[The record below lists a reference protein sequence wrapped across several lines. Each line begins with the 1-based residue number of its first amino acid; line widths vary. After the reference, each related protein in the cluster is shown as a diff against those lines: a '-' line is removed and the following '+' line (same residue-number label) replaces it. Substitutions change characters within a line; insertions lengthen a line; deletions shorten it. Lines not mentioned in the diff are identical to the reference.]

1 MLYIFD
7 DEFEKFHHF
16 DTSANHHRNNLIKEY
31 YDFLIVKVIEP
42 NNLLI
47 KSLIGPDKLIK
58 KRYDKQLDYQNA
70 LYEYEN
76 KNLNEKEVFFKN

>member
-16 DTSANHHRNNLIKEY
+16 DISANHHRNKFMKEY
-31 YDFLIVKVIEP
+31 NDFLTKKVIVP

-47 KSLIGPDKLIK
+47 KALTGPDKLIK

-76 KNLNEKEVFFKN
+76 KNLNEKEVLF